1 MRKKLLAC
9 TVVLCAILFSLTV
22 AHAAVVPYATPRATL
37 DFNGTTA
44 TCSVRISAP
53 GKTIKATMQLW
64 QGNTLV
70 DSWSGSGT
78 STLRLSETHSVTKG
92 KTYTVRVTCTVNGSS
107 YAVNPTT
114 KTCP

>member
-9 TVVLCAILFSLTV
+9 TAMLCAILFSLTV
-22 AHAAVVPYATPRATL
+22 SHAAVARAVVPKANL
-37 DFNGTTA
+37 EFNGTTA
-44 TCSVRISAP
+44 ICSVRVTEV

-107 YAVNPTT
+107 YAVNPIT

>member
-1 MRKKLLAC
+1 MLCDLL
-9 TVVLCAILFSLTV
+9 LDLTV
-22 AHAAVVPYATPRATL
+22 AHAKVTRAVVPKASL
-37 DFNGTTA
+37 EFNGTTA
-44 TCSVRISAP
+44 ICSARVTEV

-107 YAVNPTT
+107 YAVNPAT

>member
-9 TVVLCAILFSLTV
+9 TAMLCAILFSLTV
-22 AHAAVVPYATPRATL
+22 VHAAVTPHATPNAGL

-107 YAVNPTT
+107 YAVNPVT

>member
-9 TVVLCAILFSLTV
+9 TAMLCAILFSLTV
-22 AHAAVVPYATPRATL
+22 AHAAATRAVVPKANL
-37 DFNGTTA
+37 EFNGTTA
-44 TCSVRISAP
+44 ICSVRITEA

>member
-1 MRKKLLAC
+1 MKKRLLAC
-9 TVVLCAILFSLTV
+9 TAMLCAILFSLTV
-22 AHAAVVPYATPRATL
+22 AHAAVTPHANPNADL
-37 DFNGTTA
+37 NFNGTTA
-44 TCSVRISAP
+44 ICGVRISAP

-70 DSWSGSGT
+70 DSWNGSGT
-78 STLRLSETHSVTKG
+78 SMLRLSGTHSVTKG

-107 YAVNPTT
+107 YAVNPVT

>member
-9 TVVLCAILFSLTV
+9 TAVLCAILFSLTV
-22 AHAAVVPYATPRATL
+22 AHAAVVPYAAPCATL
-37 DFNGTTA
+37 DFNGTTV

-70 DSWSGSGT
+70 DSWSGSDT
-78 STLRLSETHSVTKG
+78 STLRLSETHNVTKG

-107 YAVNPTT
+107 YAVNPAT

>member
-1 MRKKLLAC
+1 MLCDLL
-9 TVVLCAILFSLTV
+9 LDLTGV
-22 AHAAVVPYATPRATL
+22 HAKVTRAVVPKASL
-37 DFNGTTA
+37 EFNGTTA
-44 TCSVRISAP
+44 ICSVRVTEV

-70 DSWSGSGT
+70 DFWSGSGT

-107 YAVNPTT
+107 YAVNPAT
-114 KTCP
+114 KTCS

>member
-1 MRKKLLAC
+1 
-9 TVVLCAILFSLTV
+9 
-22 AHAAVVPYATPRATL
+22 
-37 DFNGTTA
+37 
-44 TCSVRISAP
+44 
-53 GKTIKATMQLW
+53 MQLW

-78 STLRLSETHSVTKG
+78 SMLRLSENHSVTKG
-92 KTYTVRVTCTVNGSS
+92 KSYTVRVTCTVNGIS

>member
-1 MRKKLLAC
+1 MKKRLLTC
-9 TVVLCAILFSLTV
+9 TAILCAILFSLSVT
-22 AHAAVVPYATPRATL
+22 HAAVVPYATPNATL
-37 DFNGTTA
+37 EFNGTTA
-44 TCSVRISAP
+44 VCNVRISKP
-53 GKTIKATMQLW
+53 GNTIKATMQLW

-70 DSWSGSGT
+70 DSWNGSGT
-78 STLRLSETHSVTKG
+78 STLRLSGTHSVTKG